1 MLSKSIGTNIKQFRT
16 QKGLSQ
22 DVLAEKLFVTRQTI
36 SNYETGKSYPDIDT
50 LQKIAT
56 ELDVELTWLLY
67 GKPVSPRKKA
77 GFKSTVI
84 AASIF
89 AAISILTYIL
99 HAYTYDLRL
108 NELIV
113 MPNVVIR
120 LVLVPFCNVLLG
132 AVLLQVIDCFLG
144 IVRPKKAAQKVGRI
158 VTLCALGV
166 NLVVVLPYICWCLYI
181 LCQIVIG
188 SGNVSAY
195 FPSIPVY
202 EGVAMA
208 FLTLM
213 YKAPYVYAFVGIALW
228 LFYPPKRDRLN
239 NK

>member
-77 GFKSTVI
+77 SFKSTVI
-84 AASIF
+84 AAVIF
-89 AAISILTYIL
+89 VAISIFTYIL
-99 HAYTYDLRL
+99 HSYTYDLKL
-108 NELIV
+108 NDLIV
-113 MPNVVIR
+113 MPNIVIR
-120 LVLVPFCNVLLG
+120 LILVPFCYVLLG
-132 AVLLQVIDCFLG
+132 VVLLQIIDCFLG
-144 IVRPKKAAQKVGRI
+144 IVRPKKAVQKAGRI
-158 VTLCALGV
+158 VTLCVLGV
-166 NLVVVLPYICWCLYI
+166 NLIVVLPYICWCLYI
-181 LCQIVIG
+181 LCQIIIG

-195 FPSIPVY
+195 FPSIPMY
-202 EGVAMA
+202 EEVAMA
-208 FLTLM
+208 FLALM

>member
-77 GFKSTVI
+77 SFKSTVI
-84 AASIF
+84 AAAIF
-89 AAISILTYIL
+89 VAISILTYIL
-99 HAYTYDLRL
+99 HSYTYDLRL
-108 NELIV
+108 NDLIV

-132 AVLLQVIDCFLG
+132 VVLLQIIDCFLG
-144 IVRPKKAAQKVGRI
+144 IVRPKKAAQKAGRI

-166 NLVVVLPYICWCLYI
+166 NLIVVLPYICWCLYI

-195 FPSIPVY
+195 FPNIPVY
-202 EGVAMA
+202 EDVAMA
-208 FLTLM
+208 FLSLM

>member
-22 DVLAEKLFVTRQTI
+22 DSLAEKLFVTRQTI

-50 LQKIAT
+50 LQKIAA

-77 GFKSTVI
+77 SFKTTVI
-84 AASIF
+84 VAVIF
-89 AAISILTYIL
+89 AVMAVLTYIL
-99 HAYTYDLRL
+99 HSYTYDLRL
-108 NELIV
+108 NDLIV
-113 MPNVVIR
+113 MPNIVIR
-120 LVLVPFCNVLLG
+120 LILVPFCYVLLG
-132 AVLLQVIDCFLG
+132 SVLLQILDCVLG
-144 IVRPKKAAQKVGRI
+144 IIKPKNAAQKVGRI
-158 VTLCALGV
+158 ITLCSLGV
-166 NLVVVLPYICWCLYI
+166 NLIVVLPYICWCMYI
-181 LCQIVIG
+181 LCQIIIG
-188 SGNVSAY
+188 RGNISAY

-202 EGVAMA
+202 EDVAMA
-208 FLTLM
+208 FLALM

-228 LFYPPKRDRLN
+228 LFYPPQRDRLN

>member
-1 MLSKSIGTNIKQFRT
+1 MLSKSIGTNLKQLRT

-67 GKPVSPRKKA
+67 GKPVSPREKA
-77 GFKSTVI
+77 SFKSTVI
-84 AASIF
+84 AAAIF
-89 AAISILTYIL
+89 VAISILTYIL
-99 HAYTYDLRL
+99 HSYTYNLRL
-108 NELIV
+108 NNLIV

-132 AVLLQVIDCFLG
+132 AVLLQIIDCFLG
-144 IVRPKKAAQKVGRI
+144 IVTPKKTAQKAGRI

-166 NLVVVLPYICWCLYI
+166 NLIVVLPYICWCLYI
-181 LCQIVIG
+181 LCQIVFG
-188 SGNVSAY
+188 NGNVSAC

-202 EGVAMA
+202 EDIAMA

-213 YKAPYVYAFVGIALW
+213 YKAPYVYAPAGIALW
-228 LFYPPKRDRLN
+228 LFYPPKY
-239 NK
+239 